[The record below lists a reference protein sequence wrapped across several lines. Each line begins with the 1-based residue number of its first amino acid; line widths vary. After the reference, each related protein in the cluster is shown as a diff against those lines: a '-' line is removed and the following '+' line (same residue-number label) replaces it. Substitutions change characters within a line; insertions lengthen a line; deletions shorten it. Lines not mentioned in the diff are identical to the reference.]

1 MWARSMPSQSGLG
14 LGVYALFDMAFHLK
28 GKALGMAMGAPLA
41 LGVVLFVLESVG
53 GGGHALSYTVLYL
66 GVVAA
71 GLLGLAFAFGRSGNE
86 KLSAA
91 LISALLLL
99 VPFQM
104 GAEGWNDH
112 SRAGRTT
119 GVDMA
124 KNYLDSLEPNA
135 ILFTNGDNDTF
146 PLWYVQE
153 VEGYRTDV
161 RIVNL
166 SLLNTDWYVEQMKR
180 RAYDSAPVPIRMGE
194 EKYRQGTRDIVL
206 MDPPSDTNNPYV
218 DIETAMRQ
226 ALDDADMVDYGGGR
240 KYAHLPSNSFRIPV
254 DKNAAISSGL
264 VLPEERDRV
273 VDALTW
279 TVTDGQ
285 GTPKQYVLKNQ
296 FMVMEILRN
305 NNWERPVYFA
315 VTIGPDSYV
324 GLQDYFRLEGLAWR
338 LVPVKYGSRGGQPV
352 GIAQDLMYTNVME
365 DFQWGGMDSEG
376 EIYMDENNRRMA
388 TNIRLQLT
396 NLAESFAQSGKVT
409 KGLEVL
415 ERLIASTPSRNVPY
429 DRIMLPSIELLSEFA
444 QDNTLTEAQRQR
456 AGALAKQV
464 GSELFATLS
473 GDVNYF
479 FSLEDDY
486 YLAANSEIQMA
497 MAVSQRVAGA
507 LSDALPEDP
516 EVEAIS
522 AAMSQLLKDRTARQ
536 NGPLSDPAVFNPD
549 AR

>member
-1 MWARSMPSQSGLG
+1 M
-14 LGVYALFDMAFHLK
+14 
-28 GKALGMAMGAPLA
+28 
-41 LGVVLFVLESVG
+41 
-53 GGGHALSYTVLYL
+53 LYL